1 MCIRL
6 FWMSIYFV
14 GTKEMSFLC
23 IMKFSLVS
31 LLVLLSLS
39 SCKSEYE
46 QRLEQ
51 ARKLKERM
59 SLVEANISMNE
70 RTDLSNEIELLH
82 EEIEFLAKVS
92 GNEKLFLKEVYND

>member
-1 MCIRL
+1 MFIRL
-6 FWMSIYFV
+6 FWMSIYFD
-14 GTKEMSFLC
+14 GTSEMLFLC
-23 IMKFSLVS
+23 TMKFSLVS

-51 ARKLKERM
+51 ARKLKDRM
-59 SLVEANISMNE
+59 SLVEVNVSMNE

>member
-1 MCIRL
+1 
-6 FWMSIYFV
+6 MSIYFDE
-14 GTKEMSFLC
+14 TSEMSLLC
-23 IMKFSLVS
+23 SMKFSLVS

-51 ARKLKERM
+51 ARKLKDRM
-59 SLVEANISMNE
+59 SLVEANISMNKHS
-70 RTDLSNEIELLH
+70 DLSNELELLH
-82 EEIEFLAKVS
+82 EEIQFLAKVS